1 MCGYQSIHVEVP
13 VPHLPLYS
21 SWSRRWRWYHIIN
34 ATTAGRSRHPCY
46 DVHNVNLHGIATV
59 HANHSHGKRAI
70 VQYVKEFVK

>member
-1 MCGYQSIHVEVP
+1 MCGYQSIHVEVL
-13 VPHLPLYS
+13 VPPDDQGLIS
-21 SWSRRWRWYHIIN
+21 KIRRWYHIN